1 MKQFKKISI
10 FFIAIAI
17 VFGLSIA
24 GFVPVMMIDAPQNHG
39 NTGNNDN
46 INEMNE
52 NNDVL
57 IEETEDLEIKPVE
70 SEEVLDQLGLSYNS
84 FEDMAT
90 ILQNQLITEPMTI
103 EEDENIMKMVAS
115 TNGNLLSTHSTDD
128 ETEIEPGTRSGRA
141 DAGNNPQSAEELKH
155 NGNWTGDWVDCDY
168 NSNNQQYDPQDQ
180 DWFYILVEEKGNLQT
195 EYIEIKINNSAPD
208 HANDPRI
215 LICRLYDPVSII
227 LSQTTYQIPG
237 DNNGKSIQSDDND
250 NTDMSTSFLDLEVF
264 TPQENGTISASP
276 PISGAFLL
284 QIYCISR
291 NYEVKY
297 NITSVKKSI
306 VKPVVSPY
314 DKNNYPDNA
323 TVPQQKTGVTG
334 SLLQHKDHWDWY
346 DISSF
351 IDFQGD
357 KWPNKL
363 SYNLDITRES
373 AVPQSY
379 YSWTQVWIFYYNAAG
394 SVIYYNGG
402 SIDESGSPS
411 ITSNGPT
418 VPIINN
424 FEMYGEKAWIGL
436 RVFSVGI
443 DQGNLFPQVYDGSVD
458 YDLDFD
464 VVLQNQDPLLTNG
477 QIDPKQDYYF
487 MDDEIT
493 FKVKYRD
500 FEDDA
505 PQYVRITIDGM
516 NYEMTGSGTNYV
528 SGVLFTYKVQGSDLD
543 DSYYPHTF
551 NYSTS
556 DGLLTDTLS
565 LSTPNNEFK
574 VIEDQ
579 TPGVWD
585 TAPNKLK
592 FAEDDEAY
600 ILPFNQIFEDV
611 DPPDGLVYTIY
622 DDGGYGQKYSS
633 PRLDVFI
640 IDKKK
645 LRIELKPN
653 QHGTDEI
660 LVRAKETLRRSTD
673 TYEFFAT
680 YKFNISISSEEDTP
694 VLNPIGKIFGYQDTQ
709 IYFTITAVDPDINTD
724 DDDLTFKTNRSDGS
738 GPDDLEGFLVIPDT
752 VNNTKANIS
761 FLPTNEHVGT
771 FLVKFTV
778 TDSDDNEDFLDI
790 EFEIANVN
798 DPPVIVQVSKEF
810 LKKDVT
816 EETEIEMTTNE
827 DEWFNITVEI
837 EDLDISIGEKND
849 ILFKLENHTFKEN
862 VNIDHAGGQSLE
874 AIISVKPTNQE
885 VGYNYINF
893 SVHDGK
899 GGSDSLTIKVY
910 VENVNDPPHLP
921 EIIKP
926 TELTFSIVD
935 EVMFEGT
942 SDDDDL
948 YIPDSKEE
956 LTYKWYLKSGDSY
969 IQLEDEEPY
978 QIIRL
983 EFPTP
988 FLPTNDEEID
998 PGNYT
1003 IRFEVSD
1010 VAGEKQYAEIVIRLM
1025 EDYDNDDIP
1034 DDWEVKFDLDP
1045 HNREDAFADS
1055 DNDGFIN
1062 IKEYDARTNPR
1073 DPNSHP
1079 EKPRGD
1085 SEDYTALI
1093 AIVAVVIIIVI
1104 LIVLFLMIRSKKKR
1118 KEDLEDLDD
1127 LAYPSEEYPESQIS
1141 TPKGPGGAGAGPGFM
1156 PPPPPGVSPEMH
1168 IQIMKMMQAQAQQ
1181 PQKPGVAGAGGPGA
1195 VGAGPGVGMGTG
1207 TGPKP
1212 QTNLP
1217 PPGAGPSTGI
1227 GVSPTL
1233 VAKLPPSQASSGPK
1247 TTTQSPSP
1255 TPTGSDS
1262 TGKSENGNGMKCPN
1276 CGIAV
1281 QSGWFLC
1288 PACKS
1293 PLN

>member
-1 MKQFKKISI
+1 MKQSKKVSI

-17 VFGLSIA
+17 VFGLSMA
-24 GFVPVMMIDAPQNHG
+24 GIVPAMMVNTNTPQNYG
-39 NTGNNDN
+39 TIESNKNLD
-46 INEMNE
+46 EMNE
-52 NNDVL
+52 NTNVE
-57 IEETEDLEIKPVE
+57 IEDTEELEIRPVE
-70 SEEVLDQLGLSYNS
+70 SEDVLDQLGLSFNS
-84 FEDMAT
+84 YDDYVALLED
-90 ILQNQLITEPMTI
+90 QLISEPMVI
-103 EEDENIMKMVAS
+103 DESENIMEMVGS
-115 TNGNLLSTHSTDD
+115 TYDNKFRTYQDD
-128 ETEIEPGTRSGRA
+128 AVVTGTRGGRA
-141 DAGNNPQSAEELKH
+141 DAGNDATNAEQLKH
-155 NGNWTGDWVDCDY
+155 GGNWTGDDLYCQY
-168 NSNNQQYDPQDQ
+168 NSNNQQYTVQDY

-195 EYIEIKINNSAPD
+195 EYIEIKINNSAAD
-208 HANDPRI
+208 HANDPRV
-215 LICRLYDPVSII
+215 LVCRLYEPVSII
-227 LSQTTYQIPG
+227 LSQSTYQIPG

-250 NTDMSTSFLDLEVF
+250 DTDMSISFLDLEIF
-264 TPQENGTISASP
+264 SPQENGTISASP
-276 PISGAFLL
+276 PISGVFLL
-284 QIYCISR
+284 ELYCISR
-291 NYEVKY
+291 NYYLDY
-297 NITSVKKSI
+297 NITAVKKSV
-306 VKPVVSPY
+306 VKPVVNPY

-323 TVPQQKTGVTG
+323 TVPQTKTGVTG
-334 SLLQHKDHWDWY
+334 SILQHKDHWDWY

-351 IDFQGD
+351 IDNQGD

-363 SYNLDITRES
+363 TYNLDITNEN

-379 YSWTQVWIFYYNAAG
+379 YSWTQIWVFYYNADG
-394 SVIYYNGG
+394 TVIYYHGG
-402 SIDESGSPS
+402 GMDESGSPS
-411 ITSNGPT
+411 IQVSGSPS
-418 VPIINN
+418 VPIANN
-424 FEMYGEKAWIGL
+424 FEINGAKAWIGM

-443 DQGNLFPQVYDGSVD
+443 NQGSLFPQVYDGGVS

-464 VVLQNQDPLLTNG
+464 AVLQNQDPLLTNG

-505 PQYVRITIDGM
+505 PQYVRVTIDGI
-516 NYEMTGSGTNYV
+516 NYEMTSSGSNYI
-528 SGVLFTYKVQGSDLD
+528 SGVLYTYQVTGSDLD

-551 NYSTS
+551 NFSTS
-556 DGLLTDTLS
+556 DGLLDDTLS
-565 LSTPNNEFK
+565 LSPPNNEFK

-592 FAEDDEAY
+592 FGEDDEAY

-645 LRIELKPN
+645 LRIELKSN

-694 VLNPIGKIFGYQDTQ
+694 VFNPIGKIFGYQDQQ
-709 IYFTITAVDPDINTD
+709 IYFTVSAVDPDINTD
-724 DDDLTFKTNRSDGS
+724 DDDLTFETNRSDGS

-771 FLVKFTV
+771 FFVKFTV
-778 TDSDDNEDFLDI
+778 TDSDDNEDSLDI

-798 DPPVIVQVSKEF
+798 DPPVIIEVRKEF

-816 EETEIEMTTNE
+816 EETEIEMNALE

-849 ILFKLENHTFKEN
+849 VLFKLENHTFEEN
-862 VNIDHAGGQSLE
+862 VNIDHAGGKVLE
-874 AIISVKPTNQE
+874 AIISVLPSNRE

-899 GGSDSLTIKVY
+899 GGSDSLTVKVY
-910 VENVNDPPHLP
+910 VDNVNDPPHVP

-935 EVMFEGT
+935 DVMFEGT

-969 IQLEDEEPY
+969 IQLEYKEPY
-978 QIIRL
+978 QIVSL
-983 EFPTP
+983 DFPTP

-1010 VAGEKQYAEIVIRLM
+1010 LAGEKQYAEITIRLM
-1025 EDYDNDDIP
+1025 EDYDNDNIP
-1034 DDWEVKFDLDP
+1034 DDWEEKFDLDP
-1045 HNREDAFADS
+1045 HNREDAYADS
-1055 DNDGFIN
+1055 DKDGSIN
-1062 IKEYDARTNPR
+1062 IKEYNARTNPR
-1073 DPNSHP
+1073 DPGD
-1079 EKPRGD
+1079 KPKSASAGG
-1085 SEDYTALI
+1085 EDYTGLV
-1093 AIVAVVIIIVI
+1093 AIIAVVIIIVI
-1104 LIVLFLMIRSKKKR
+1104 LLVIFLIVRNKR
-1118 KEDLEDLDD
+1118 KKDDLEDLDD
-1127 LAYPSEEYPESQIS
+1127 LAYPAEESPDEHLGMS
-1141 TPKGPGGAGAGPGFM
+1141 KGPVGPSPGAGPGFM
-1156 PPPPPGVSPEMH
+1156 PPPPPGVSPDMH
-1168 IQIMKMMQAQAQQ
+1168 MQIMKMMQAQAQAQ
-1181 PQKPGVAGAGGPGA
+1181 GQAQGAQKPGPGM
-1195 VGAGPGVGMGTG
+1195 GGTG
-1207 TGPKP
+1207 TEPKT

-1217 PPGAGPSTGI
+1217 QQGTGLSTGA
-1227 GVSPTL
+1227 SPSL
-1233 VAKLPPSQASSGPK
+1233 VAKLPPGQTSPGPK
-1247 TTTQSPSP
+1247 VQTQTGTTSTD
-1255 TPTGSDS
+1255 SDIS
-1262 TGKSENGNGMKCPN
+1262 GKTENGDGMKCPN